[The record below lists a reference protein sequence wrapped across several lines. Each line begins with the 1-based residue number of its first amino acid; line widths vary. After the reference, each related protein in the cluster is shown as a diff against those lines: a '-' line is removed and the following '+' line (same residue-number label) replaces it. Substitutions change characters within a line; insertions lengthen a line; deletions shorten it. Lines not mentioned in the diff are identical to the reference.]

1 MKGKPEVIAVLS
13 EMLKEELGAINQ
25 YMLHAEMQDN
35 WGYPKLSA
43 LTKMQSIG
51 EMKHAEQ
58 LMERI
63 LFLEG
68 MPQMDEMG
76 KIRIGKDVK
85 QQIEFDL
92 ALEKGAVAD
101 YNKAVETC
109 RKASDNASA
118 DFLLVI
124 LKDEEQHVDQLETQ
138 LELIAQLGLENYLA
152 QQMGG
157 AAPAA
162 AK

>member
-25 YMLHAEMQDN
+25 YLLHAEMQEN

-43 LTKMQSIG
+43 LTKQQSIG

-58 LMERI
+58 IMERI

-68 MPQMDEMG
+68 MPQMDKMG
-76 KIRIGKDVK
+76 KLNIGKDVK
-85 QQIEFDL
+85 QQIENDL
-92 ALEKGAVAD
+92 ALEKSAVAD

-109 RKASDNASA
+109 RKAGDNASA
-118 DFLLVI
+118 DFLLII
-124 LKDEEQHVDQLETQ
+124 LKDEELHVDQLETQ

-157 AAPAA
+157 GTAAA